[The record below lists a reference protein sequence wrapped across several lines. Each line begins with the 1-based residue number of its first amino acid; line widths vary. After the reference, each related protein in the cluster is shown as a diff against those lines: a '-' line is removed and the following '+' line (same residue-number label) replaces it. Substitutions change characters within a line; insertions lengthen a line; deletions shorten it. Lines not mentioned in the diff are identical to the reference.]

1 MSSAPGSMPPEQISP
16 SSSCGGS
23 GVRSSIAASV
33 EALGAAVISAVTA
46 RVIALHLVAPEVRA
60 TGTDAEGAAVLERA
74 CRDALEELSRLGDV
88 PEDARRLA
96 GVDPGMP
103 EAGDSGADAVAG
115 G

>member
-1 MSSAPGSMPPEQISP
+1 M
-16 SSSCGGS
+16 
-23 GVRSSIAASV
+23 
-33 EALGAAVISAVTA
+33 ISAVTA